1 MTTIIILAIAQVL
14 EFLPALGA
22 ALKGLSEKSFGKI
35 FMSYCVDYVKAWDS
49 LSTADQKKLGE
60 LIVSLSPNKDV
71 TLVSIYNASKIIIS
85 SIEGL
90 DKQLSFLEKTG
101 LGYLN
106 ETVKTEPNNING
118 ILEILEK
125 KELSK

>member
-1 MTTIIILAIAQVL
+1 MSTIIILAIAQVL

-35 FMSYCVDYVKAWDS
+35 FVGYCVDYVKAWES

-71 TLVSIYNASKIIIS
+71 TLVSIYNASKIIIT
-85 SIEGL
+85 SIKNL
-90 DKQLSFLEKTG
+90 DQQLSSLEKTG

-106 ETVKTEPNNING
+106 ETVKSEPNNING
-118 ILEILEK
+118 ILEILKEK
-125 KELSK
+125 DLTK

>member
-22 ALKGLSEKSFGKI
+22 ALKGLSEKTFGKI
-35 FMSYCVDYVKAWDS
+35 FVGYCVDYVKAWES

-60 LIVSLSPNKDV
+60 LTVSLSPNKDV
-71 TLVSIYNASKIIIS
+71 TLVSIYNASKIIIT
-85 SIEGL
+85 SIKNL
-90 DKQLSFLEKTG
+90 DQQLILLEKTG